1 MIKKLIIIYLFSIY
15 TLYANY
21 NYNDN
26 DNDNYMIPIIL
37 HREDIDLDSKSIK
50 GWIRVLNSKEKMLK
64 YHIFLTDKEREL
76 LINYLKKLYETD
88 YNHFSKRIR

>member
-15 TLYANY
+15 TLYATPNY
-21 NYNDN
+21 DN
-26 DNDNYMIPIIL
+26 DIIPVIL

-64 YHIFLTDKEREL
+64 YHIFLTNEEREL
-76 LINYLKKLYETD
+76 LIDYLKKLYNED
-88 YNHFSKRIR
+88 YNHFSKRIQ